1 MTNFAISH
9 LKKYPVDTLDPSTLR
24 ILIKGADK
32 GLAMAKYLVAIVP
45 SDDPLMSELQAEVT
59 ELTEAKALMSQEL
72 EKKLQA
78 CQEAWN
84 KVIDE
89 ERAVRFVTRGG
100 SITEEE
106 YSTPELAREAIAELS
121 QNYTFTCVELVKS
134 DEIQPPHA

>member
-1 MTNFAISH
+1 MTNFAQAH
-9 LKKYPVDTLDPSTLR
+9 LKKYSVDTLDPRTLR

-32 GLAMAKYLVAIVP
+32 GLAWANYLVAIVP
-45 SDDPLMSELQAEVT
+45 SDDSLMSELQAEVT

-78 CQEAWN
+78 CQEAWG

-100 SITEEE
+100 STTEDE
-106 YSTPELAREAIAELS
+106 YPTPESAREAIAELS
-121 QNYTFTCVELVKS
+121 QNYTFTCVELVKKG
-134 DEIQPPHA
+134 